1 MKTIISPSILGGS
14 FSNMEKTI
22 SELDISKAKYI
33 HFDVMDG
40 DFVPNLTFGPQFISN
55 LRTKTKKIFDVHLM
69 INRVNKFL
77 DDYIKAGSNIITFHY
92 EINEDLN
99 KLIDK
104 IKQNRIKVGIAL
116 KPKTTC
122 EEIKK
127 YLHLVDQVIIM
138 TVEPGFGGQA
148 FLSNQVN
155 KIESISKYN
164 YFIETSIPSRPY
176 ILIIDQTFGDL
187 SIKYGGSNSNNF
199 DEMLKFAIEKWPDHL
214 LLIKIHP
221 DVIKKKKKGCI
232 NHCIICKSRL

>member
-22 SELDISKAKYI
+22 SDLDQSKAEYI

-138 TVEPGFGGQA
+138 TVEPGFGGQT
-148 FLSNQVN
+148 FLSDQVY
-155 KIESISKYN
+155 KIENISKYIRENNLNVDIEIDGGIN
-164 YFIETSIPSRPY
+164 YETGKVCLDAGAN
-176 ILIIDQTFGDL
+176 ILVA
-187 SIKYGGSNSNNF
+187 GSFLFKQSS
-199 DEMLKFAIEKWPDHL
+199 
-214 LLIKIHP
+214 LIMATNKLN
-221 DVIKKKKKGCI
+221 DFF
-232 NHCIICKSRL
+232 N

>member
-22 SELDISKAKYI
+22 SELDQSKAEYI

-55 LRTKTKKIFDVHLM
+55 LRTKTKKIFDVQLM

-116 KPKTTC
+116 KPKTTY

-138 TVEPGFGGQA
+138 TVEPGFGGQT
-148 FLSNQVN
+148 FLSDQVY
-155 KIESISKYN
+155 KIESISKYIRENNLNVDIEIDGGIN
-164 YFIETSIPSRPY
+164 YETGKVCVDAGAN
-176 ILIIDQTFGDL
+176 ILVA
-187 SIKYGGSNSNNF
+187 GSFLFKQSS
-199 DEMLKFAIEKWPDHL
+199 
-214 LLIKIHP
+214 LIMATNKLN
-221 DVIKKKKKGCI
+221 DFF
-232 NHCIICKSRL
+232 N

>member
-22 SELDISKAKYI
+22 SELDQSKAEYI

-104 IKQNRIKVGIAL
+104 IKQNKIKVGIAL

-127 YLHLVDQVIIM
+127 YLHFVDQVIIM
-138 TVEPGFGGQA
+138 TVEPGFGGQT
-148 FLSNQVN
+148 FLSDQVN
-155 KIESISKYN
+155 KIESISEYIKEN
-164 YFIETSIPSRPY
+164 NLNVDIEIDGGVNFETGKLCVDAGAN
-176 ILIIDQTFGDL
+176 ILVA
-187 SIKYGGSNSNNF
+187 GSFLFKQSS
-199 DEMLKFAIEKWPDHL
+199 
-214 LLIKIHP
+214 LIMATNKLN
-221 DVIKKKKKGCI
+221 DFF
-232 NHCIICKSRL
+232 N

>member
-22 SELDISKAKYI
+22 SELDQSKAEYI

-55 LRTKTKKIFDVHLM
+55 LRTKTKKTFDVHLM

-138 TVEPGFGGQA
+138 TVEPGFGGQT
-148 FLSNQVN
+148 FLKDQVY
-155 KIESISKYN
+155 KIESISKYIRENNLNVDIEIDGGVN
-164 YFIETSIPSRPY
+164 YETGKLCVDAGAN
-176 ILIIDQTFGDL
+176 ILVA
-187 SIKYGGSNSNNF
+187 GSFLFKQSS
-199 DEMLKFAIEKWPDHL
+199 
-214 LLIKIHP
+214 LIMATNKLN
-221 DVIKKKKKGCI
+221 DFF
-232 NHCIICKSRL
+232 N